1 MSLSWVDMT
10 SENTVSATSD
20 DVWLNQEQQ
29 DVWLNIWSMRVWL
42 PARLDAQL
50 KKQNGLSNFDYFALA
65 QISMAPERRLR
76 MSELAEL
83 SDMTLS
89 HLSRVVTRLEKAGW
103 VRREP
108 DPTDGRAT
116 VAVLT
121 EEGWDKVVEAAPGHV
136 GEVRRL
142 IFDNLTDDELK
153 VLGTA
158 MEKIITALDPPRMP
172 RV

>member
-1 MSLSWVDMT
+1 MT
-10 SENTVSATSD
+10 SENTESPD
-20 DVWLNQEQQ
+20 IWLTQEQQ
-29 DVWLNIWSMRVWL
+29 DVWLNVWSLRVWL

-50 KKQNGLSNFDYFALA
+50 KESAGLNIFDYFAMA
-65 QISMAPERRLR
+65 QISMAPDRKIR

-89 HLSRVVTRLEKAGW
+89 HLSRVVTRLEKSGW

-108 DPTDGRAT
+108 DPDDGRAT

-121 EEGWDKVVEAAPGHV
+121 DAGWDKVEAAAPGHV
-136 GEVRRL
+136 QEVKRL
-142 IFDNLTDDELK
+142 VFECLDDDELK

-158 MEKIITALDPPRMP
+158 MEKIVAALDPPRFP